1 MPLAGKGMLLT
12 SMDIDP
18 SDEAEFNRW
27 YDREH
32 LEERVAIDGFL
43 EARRY
48 VARNASV
55 AVQKSASW
63 LPRVRY
69 AASEPRP
76 HWNIRIASV
85 LRFRSSQTR
94 APQYGANFGIGTLAP
109 KYLCLYSTATIDVL
123 ESAAYRARL
132 ANPTDWSRRT
142 MARFKNMIRA
152 VGRITVS
159 RGQGR
164 GAVLGIVRFRPQ
176 AGHEAALRA
185 TLTERLDPVGL
196 DGIIS
201 MHLIESDPALSGPT
215 TEIPAAAAAASP
227 DWFVLIDGTSAE
239 TIAAALANR
248 FTGTSAP
255 DLRALQISS
264 GIYDLM
270 WDLAKSDIPQR

>member
-48 VARNASV
+48 VARNASP
-55 AVQKSASW
+55 KC
-63 LPRVRY
+63 
-69 AASEPRP
+69 
-76 HWNIRIASV
+76 
-85 LRFRSSQTR
+85 
-94 APQYGANFGIGTLAP
+94 P
-109 KYLCLYSTATIDVL
+109 KYLCLYATTTIDVL
-123 ESAAYRARL
+123 DSPTYRARL
-132 ANPTDWSRRT
+132 ANPTDWSKKT
-142 MARFKNMIRA
+142 MAKFKNMIRA
-152 VGRITVS
+152 VARVTVS

-164 GAVLGIVRFRPQ
+164 GAVLGIVRLRPQ

-185 TLTERLDPVGL
+185 ALTERLDPAGL

-201 MHLIESDPALSGPT
+201 MHLIESDPLLSGPT
-215 TEIPAAAAAASP
+215 AEIPAAAGAVSS

-239 TIAAALANR
+239 AITAALASR
-248 FTGTSAP
+248 ITGTSAP
-255 DLRALQISS
+255 DRAALISS
-264 GIYDLM
+264 GIYEVM
-270 WDLAKSDIPQR
+270 WYLAKSDIAQL